1 MGTARVAPE
10 RLQKIIARA
19 GVCSR
24 RDAEELIRDG
34 RVTVN
39 GRVAELGESA
49 DSAKDAIK
57 VDGKRLKAEQAKRY
71 LLLYKP
77 EAVVTTTDDP
87 EKRRTVID
95 LLGNK
100 VSEKVFPVGRLDY
113 HSEGLVILTND
124 GDFALRVAHPR
135 YGVRREYLA
144 KVKGT
149 PDERDVVAIR
159 KGTQIEG
166 QHVAPLDVEFVKVT
180 PSGMNSWWKIVLGE
194 GKTHEVRELFK
205 RVGHPVQR
213 LIRVAIGSVRD
224 EVLRPGMWR
233 ELDHR
238 EIVSLLTVGRGQGRR
253 SHAGTTGAGVHSEA
267 RALRTGKAHRGGRAG
282 VGGERHRQAGLQ
294 REPARQLAE
303 GPRRDRG
310 GASQRQPVS
319 GRRRLR
325 AAPGTGGSHRR

>member
-1 MGTARVAPE
+1 VAPE

-77 EAVVTTTDDP
+77 EGVVTTTDDP

-135 YGVRREYLA
+135 YGVLREYLA

-149 PDERDVVAIR
+149 PDERDVVALR

-253 SHAGTTGAGVHSEA
+253 SHAGTTGAGVHPQA
-267 RALRTGKAHRGGRAG
+267 GRLRAGQADRGGPAG
-282 VGGERHRQAGLQ
+282 AGSERHRQAGLQ
-294 REPARQLAE
+294 RKPARDVPQGARRHPE
-303 GPRRDRG
+303 GDGDR
-310 GASQRQPVS
+310 APLP
-319 GRRRLR
+319 GRRRVR
-325 AAPGTGGSHRR
+325 AAQGDRRPPRR